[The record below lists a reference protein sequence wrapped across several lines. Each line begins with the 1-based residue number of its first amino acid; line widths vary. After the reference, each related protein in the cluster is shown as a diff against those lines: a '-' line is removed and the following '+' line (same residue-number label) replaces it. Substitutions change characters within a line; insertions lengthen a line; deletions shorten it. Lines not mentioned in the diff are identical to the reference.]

1 MPIFGEKKVMALL
14 DKIGHVLTSD
24 ITKDFK
30 LKKKNNESEDTLTFI
45 DQLKKRR
52 NVNRLGNKIRFS
64 QTYITELIQ
73 ESVRSCP
80 SAHNSQS
87 TRVVVLYGKSHS
99 KFWGIVR
106 DMQRKIVPDHIF
118 AGIAVKIDQSLKAY
132 GTVLFY
138 EDQSVIKKLQKKRP
152 FDADEFPI
160 WSEQTSGMAQFAVWT
175 ALADSD
181 MGASILH
188 YNPIIDED
196 VAQVFDI
203 DTNWKL
209 RAQLVFGSI
218 EQEVDEKLHIDYQQQ
233 FKIFY

>member
-1 MPIFGEKKVMALL
+1 MALL

-30 LKKKNNESEDTLTFI
+30 LKKKNINVKEDTTFI

-52 NVNRLGNKIRFS
+52 NISELGDKLRFS
-64 QTYITELIQ
+64 QTYLTELIQ

-80 SAHNSQS
+80 SAHHSQS
-87 TRVVVLYGKSHS
+87 TRVVILYGNSHH
-99 KFWGIVR
+99 KFWNIVKE
-106 DMQRKIVPDHIF
+106 MQRKIVPFNIF
-118 AGIAVKIDQSLKAY
+118 AGTVVKIDQCLKAY

-138 EDQSVIKKLQKKRP
+138 EDQSVIRQLQKKRP

-181 MGASILH
+181 IGASLQH
-188 YNPIIDED
+188 YNPIIDEEI
-196 VAQVFDI
+196 AESFGI
-203 DTNWKL
+203 DENWKL

-218 EQEVDEKLHIDYQQQ
+218 EQEIVEKPFIDYEQQ
-233 FKIFY
+233 FKIFH